1 MNMKKRDLYY
11 ERIPTKLL
19 REDIRLLG
27 TFLGRVIKDQEG
39 DKFFK
44 LVEKLRLISKNSLF
58 DKNKGKAFL
67 KTSNEIKK
75 LNSLQTFKVTRAF
88 SHILNLMN
96 LAESLDASRKLNEY
110 DNPYFKNK
118 NQNLFVEDIIEALI
132 KNKKI
137 SNNKIYEQAKNLNI
151 GIVLTAHPTE
161 VKRRTL
167 IQKYANLIDL
177 LEQRHLYKKYPSKIT
192 EIDRKLYSEI
202 AIIWKTDELKRS
214 KPSPLD
220 EAKWGLAVIEDSLWD
235 TVPRVYKRLN
245 DIFRKNLK
253 KDLPRDFNPIQFGS
267 WMGGDRD
274 GNPNVTA
281 EITKKVILYSR
292 WQAAKLYE
300 KELTKLIQNLS
311 MKECSPKIRKVTGKT
326 FEPYRVYLRPIRDKI
341 RSTHQLIEDHLT
353 KKIPLDKNKL
363 LQDKNEILKP
373 LREVRE
379 SLNLN
384 KGQHIGNADLL
395 DLIRRV
401 RCFGVNLAKLDIR
414 QESSRHDKLLKE
426 IFKKKYEINYSNLK
440 ENNKINYLNNLI
452 KQKKYFLDK
461 LKITDKENK
470 EVWNTFKQ
478 ISKEPSQC
486 LGAYVISMTSKA
498 SDILSVYFLQ
508 KQANTKHFLRVV
520 PLFETLD
527 DLRNAKDIM
536 ENLFKLSWYKKLINN
551 KQEIMIG
558 YSDSSKD
565 AGKLSASWHQYKLQ
579 EELRDIAKKY
589 KIDLVF
595 FHGRGGSAGRGGGPI
610 QATLKS
616 QPSNTVNGK
625 IRITDQGEVI
635 QQKYGYKPLAEYNLC
650 SYIGAVMDASLNP
663 PPKSK
668 ENWRDLIEKMSEI
681 STSAYRKNL
690 NQSEDFIRYFKLVT
704 PHKSLGKLAIG
715 SRPTKRKN
723 IDNIQSLRAIP
734 WVFAWTQIRLMLP
747 GWLGTT
753 EALRYGSIKKFKNTL
768 TDMEKNW
775 PFFIST
781 MDILDM
787 VKSKVDPEISV
798 VYENNL
804 ADDSL
809 KRIGKKLRFQFKT
822 LVKLHNKITPK
833 EVIKERKEF
842 RKALFVRNNY
852 TDMLNILQASIMN
865 KLNNKKNNKLDINFL
880 NDALMTSIAGISA
893 AMKNTG

>member
-1 MNMKKRDLYY
+1 MKKRDLYY

-27 TFLGRVIKDQEG
+27 TFLGRVIRDQEG
-39 DKFFK
+39 LTFYKI
-44 LVEKLRLISKNSLF
+44 VERLRLLSKNTLL
-58 DKNKGKAFL
+58 DKNKSKVFL
-67 KTSNEIKK
+67 KVSKEVKK
-75 LNSLQTFKVTRAF
+75 LKPKDIFRLTRSF

-110 DNPYFKNK
+110 ENPYFKNK
-118 NQNLFVEDIIEALI
+118 NQNIFIEDII
-132 KNKKI
+132 KNLFKNRNI
-137 SNNKIYEQAKNLNI
+137 SNNKIYKQATKLDI

-167 IQKYANLIDL
+167 IQKYANLIEL
-177 LEQRHLYKKYPSKIT
+177 MEQRHLYKKYPSKIL
-192 EIDRKLYSEI
+192 EIDRKIYTEI
-202 AIIWKTDELKRS
+202 TVIWKTDELKRS

-235 TVPRVYKRLN
+235 TIPKVYKRLN
-245 DIFRKNLK
+245 DIFRKNLG
-253 KDLPRDFNPIQFGS
+253 KDLPRGYSPIQFGS

-281 EITKKVILYSR
+281 DITKKVILFSR

-300 KELTKLIQNLS
+300 KELTKLIQDLS
-311 MKECSPKIRKVTGKT
+311 MKECSPKIKKIAGNS

-341 RSTHQLIEDHLT
+341 RLTYQLIEKHLNNN
-353 KKIPLDKNKL
+353 KSLNEKKL
-363 LQDKNEILKP
+363 LKDKNEILKP

-384 KGQHIGNADLL
+384 RGHHIANADLL

-401 RCFGVNLAKLDIR
+401 RCFGINLARLDIR
-414 QESSRHDKLLKE
+414 QESSRHQKLISDVLN
-426 IFKKKYEINYSNLK
+426 KKY
-440 ENNKINYLNNLI
+440 KINFSSLSESKKINLLNSLI
-452 KQKKYFLDK
+452 KQKKYFINN
-461 LKITDKENK
+461 LKIKHKDNK

-478 ISKEPSQC
+478 ISKEPEQC
-486 LGAYVISMTSKA
+486 MGAYVISMTSKA

-508 KQANTKHFLRVV
+508 KQAETKNLLRVV

-527 DLRNAKDIM
+527 DLKNAKSVM
-536 ENLFKLSWYKKLINN
+536 ENIFKLSWYRRLINH
-551 KQEIMIG
+551 KQEVMIG

-579 EELRDIAKKY
+579 EELRNLAKKY

-616 QPSNTVNGK
+616 QPANTVNGK

-668 ENWRDLIEKMSEI
+668 KNWRELIEKMSEI
-681 STSAYRKNL
+681 ATSAYRKNL
-690 NQSEDFIRYFKLVT
+690 NQSEDFIRYFKTVT

-723 IDNIQSLRAIP
+723 VDNIQSLRAIP

-747 GWLGTT
+747 AWLGTT
-753 EALRYGSIKKFKNTL
+753 EALRYGSIKKFSKTL

-775 PFFIST
+775 PYFVST

-787 VKSKVDPEISV
+787 VITKVDPEISII
-798 VYENNL
+798 YENNL
-804 ADDSL
+804 ADSAL
-809 KRIGKKLRFQFKT
+809 KRIGKKLRFQFDA

-833 EVIKERKEF
+833 EVFKERKEF
-842 RKALFVRNNY
+842 RKALFIRNNY
-852 TDMLNILQASIMN
+852 TETLNILQATIMN
-865 KLNNKKNNKLDINFL
+865 KINNNKYKKLDKKFL
-880 NDALMTSIAGISA
+880 DDALMTSIAGISA

>member
-1 MNMKKRDLYY
+1 MKKRDLYY

-39 DKFFK
+39 PAFFK
-44 LVEKLRLISKNSLF
+44 IVEKLRLLSKNTLL
-58 DKNKGKAFL
+58 DKNKSKVFL
-67 KTSNEIKK
+67 KISKEVKK
-75 LNSLQTFKVTRAF
+75 LSPEKTFKITRAF

-110 DNPYFKNK
+110 ENPFFKSK
-118 NQNLFVEDIIEALI
+118 NQNLFIEDIIEGLF
-132 KNKKI
+132 KNKNI
-137 SNNKIYEQAKNLNI
+137 SNNKIYDLATKLDI

-167 IQKYANLIDL
+167 IQKYANLISIM
-177 LEQRHLYKKYPSKIT
+177 EQRHLYKKYPSKII
-192 EIDRKLYSEI
+192 ELDRKLYSEI
-202 AIIWKTDELKRS
+202 AIIWKTDELKRI

-220 EAKWGLAVIEDSLWD
+220 EARWGLAVIEDSLWD
-235 TVPRVYKRLN
+235 TIPKVYKRLN
-245 DIFRKNLK
+245 DIFRKNLN
-253 KDLPRDFNPIQFGS
+253 KDLPRNFNPIQFGS

-281 EITKKVILYSR
+281 EVTKKVILFSR

-300 KELTKLIQNLS
+300 KELTQLIQDLS
-311 MKECSPKIRKVTGKT
+311 METCSPAISRVTGKS
-326 FEPYRVYLRPIRDKI
+326 FEPYRVYLRPLRDKV
-341 RSTHQLIEDHLT
+341 RSTHQLIEAHINNN
-353 KKIPLDKNKL
+353 KPLDEKKL
-363 LQDKNEILKP
+363 LQNKYEIINP
-373 LREVRE
+373 LREVRS
-379 SLNLN
+379 SLNKN
-384 KGQHIGNADLL
+384 KGQHIANADLL

-401 RCFGVNLAKLDIR
+401 RCFGINLARLDIR
-414 QESSRHDKLLKE
+414 QESDRHEKLLNE
-426 IFKKKYEINYSNLK
+426 IFKKK
-440 ENNKINYLNNLI
+440 NKINFSSLSEVKKIKLLNKNI
-452 KQKKYFLDK
+452 KQGKSFVDK
-461 LKITDKENK
+461 INIRDKENK

-478 ISKEPSQC
+478 IAKEPEQC
-486 LGAYVISMTSKA
+486 LGAYVISMTSTA

-508 KQANTKHFLRVV
+508 MQAQTKNLLRVV

-527 DLRNAKDIM
+527 DLKNANRVM
-536 ENLFKLSWYKKLINN
+536 TNLFKLPWYRKMIKL
-551 KQEIMIG
+551 KQEVMIG

-579 EELRDIAKKY
+579 EQLRNLAKKY

-595 FHGRGGSAGRGGGPI
+595 FHGRGGSPGRGGGPI

-616 QPSNTVNGK
+616 QPSGTVNGK

-650 SYIGAVMDASLNP
+650 SYIGAVMDATLNP
-663 PPKSK
+663 PPRSK
-668 ENWRDLIEKMSEI
+668 TNWRELIQKMSEI
-681 STSAYRKNL
+681 STSSYRKYL
-690 NQSEDFIRYFKLVT
+690 NQSEDFIRYFKTVT

-723 IDNIQSLRAIP
+723 VDNIQSLRAIP

-747 GWLGTT
+747 AWLGTT
-753 EALRYGSIKKFKNTL
+753 EALRYGSIKKFKRTM
-768 TDMEKNW
+768 TDMERNW
-775 PFFIST
+775 PYFVST

-787 VKSKVDPEISV
+787 VISKVDPEISV
-798 VYENNL
+798 IYENNL
-804 ADDSL
+804 ADTSL
-809 KRIGKKLRFQFKT
+809 KRIGKKLRFQFEA

-833 EVIKERKEF
+833 EVVKERKEF
-842 RKALFVRNNY
+842 RKSLFIRNNY
-852 TDMLNILQASIMN
+852 TEMLNILQANVMN
-865 KLNNKKNNKLDINFL
+865 KLTNKKYKNLDKKFL
-880 NDALMTSIAGISA
+880 DDALMTSIAGISA

>member
-1 MNMKKRDLYY
+1 MKKRDLYY

-27 TFLGRVIKDQEG
+27 TFLGRVIRDQEG
-39 DKFFK
+39 LTFYKI
-44 LVEKLRLISKNSLF
+44 VERLRLLSKNTLL
-58 DKNKGKAFL
+58 DKNKSKVFL
-67 KTSNEIKK
+67 KVSKEVKK
-75 LNSLQTFKVTRAF
+75 LKPKDIFRVTRSF

-110 DNPYFKNK
+110 ENPYFKNK
-118 NQNLFVEDIIEALI
+118 NQNIFIEDII
-132 KNKKI
+132 KNLFKNRNI
-137 SNNKIYEQAKNLNI
+137 SNNKIYKQATKLDI

-167 IQKYANLIDL
+167 IQKYANLIEL
-177 LEQRHLYKKYPSKIT
+177 MEQRHLYKKYPSKIL
-192 EIDRKLYSEI
+192 EIDRKIYTEI
-202 AIIWKTDELKRS
+202 TVIWKTDELKRS

-235 TVPRVYKRLN
+235 TIPKVYKRLN
-245 DIFRKNLK
+245 DIFRKNLG
-253 KDLPRDFNPIQFGS
+253 KDLPRGYNPIQFGS

-281 EITKKVILYSR
+281 DITKKVILFSR

-300 KELTKLIQNLS
+300 KELTKLIQDLS
-311 MKECSPKIRKVTGKT
+311 MKECSPKIKKITGNS

-341 RSTHQLIEDHLT
+341 RLTYQLIEKHLNNN
-353 KKIPLDKNKL
+353 KSLNEKKL
-363 LQDKNEILKP
+363 LTDKNEILKP

-384 KGQHIGNADLL
+384 RGQHIANADLL

-401 RCFGVNLAKLDIR
+401 RCFGINLARLDIR
-414 QESSRHDKLLKE
+414 QESSRHQKLIADVLN
-426 IFKKKYEINYSNLK
+426 KKY
-440 ENNKINYLNNLI
+440 KINFSSLSESKKINLLNLLI
-452 KQKKYFLDK
+452 KQKKYFINN
-461 LKITDKENK
+461 LKIKHKDNK

-478 ISKEPSQC
+478 ISKEPEQC
-486 LGAYVISMTSKA
+486 MGAYVISMTSKA

-508 KQANTKHFLRVV
+508 KQAETKNLLRVV

-527 DLRNAKDIM
+527 DLKNAKSVM
-536 ENLFKLSWYKKLINN
+536 ENIFKLSWYRKLINH
-551 KQEIMIG
+551 KQEVMIG

-579 EELRDIAKKY
+579 EELRNLAKKY

-616 QPSNTVNGK
+616 QPANTVNGK

-668 ENWRDLIEKMSEI
+668 KNWRVLIEKMSEI
-681 STSAYRKNL
+681 ATSAYRKNL
-690 NQSEDFIRYFKLVT
+690 NQSEDFIRYFKTVT

-723 IDNIQSLRAIP
+723 VDNIQSLRAIP

-747 GWLGTT
+747 AWLGTT
-753 EALRYGSIKKFKNTL
+753 EALRYGSIKKFSKTL

-775 PFFIST
+775 PYFVST

-787 VKSKVDPEISV
+787 VITKVDPEISII
-798 VYENNL
+798 YENNL
-804 ADDSL
+804 ADSAL
-809 KRIGKKLRFQFKT
+809 KRIGKKLRFQFDA

-833 EVIKERKEF
+833 EVFKERKEF
-842 RKALFVRNNY
+842 RKALFIRNNY
-852 TDMLNILQASIMN
+852 TETLNILQATIMN
-865 KLNNKKNNKLDINFL
+865 KINNNKYKKLDKKFL
-880 NDALMTSIAGISA
+880 DDALMTSIAGISA

>member
-1 MNMKKRDLYY
+1 MKKRDLYY

-39 DKFFK
+39 ISFFK
-44 LVEKLRLISKNSLF
+44 TVEKLRLLSKNTLIDINKSKVFFKISK
-58 DKNKGKAFL
+58 
-67 KTSNEIKK
+67 EVKK
-75 LNSLQTFKVTRAF
+75 LSPKNTFKITRAF

-110 DNPYFKNK
+110 ENPYFKNK
-118 NQNLFVEDIIEALI
+118 NQNLFIEDIIESLF

-137 SNNKIYEQAKNLNI
+137 SDKKIYDQATKLDI

-167 IQKYANLIDL
+167 IQKYASLIKI
-177 LEQRHLYKKYPSKIT
+177 LEQRHLYEKYPSKII
-192 EIDRKLYSEI
+192 ELDRRLYSEI
-202 AIIWKTDELKRS
+202 AIIWKTDELKRT

-235 TVPRVYKRLN
+235 TIPKVYKRLN
-245 DIFRKNLK
+245 DIFRKNLN
-253 KDLPRDFNPIQFGS
+253 KDLPRNFNPIQFGS

-281 EITKKVILYSR
+281 EVTSKVILFSR

-300 KELTKLIQNLS
+300 KELTKLIQDLS
-311 MKECSPKIRKVTGKT
+311 MEECSIKIKRATNKSH
-326 FEPYRVYLRPIRDKI
+326 EPYRVFLRPIRDKV
-341 RSTHQLIEDHLT
+341 RNTYQLIESHLNKGT
-353 KKIPLDKNKL
+353 PLDQKKL
-363 LQDKNEILKP
+363 LLDKYEILNP
-373 LREVRE
+373 LREVRK
-379 SLNLN
+379 SLNEN
-384 KGQHIGNADLL
+384 KGQHIANSDLL

-401 RCFGVNLAKLDIR
+401 RCFGISLARLDIR
-414 QESSRHDKLLKE
+414 QESSRHEKFISE
-426 IFKKKYEINYSNLK
+426 IFKSKNRINYTSLSEKDKIKLLSNS
-440 ENNKINYLNNLI
+440 I
-452 KQKKYFLDK
+452 KQKKIFVDK
-461 LKITDKENK
+461 IIIKNKENK
-470 EVWNTFKQ
+470 EVWKTFKE
-478 ISKEPSQC
+478 ISNQPQQC
-486 LGAYVISMTSKA
+486 MGAYVISMTSKA

-508 KQANTKHFLRVV
+508 KQSQIKKLLRVV

-527 DLRNAKDIM
+527 DLKNAKNVM
-536 ENLFKLSWYKKLINN
+536 ENLFKIPSYKKLINS
-551 KQEIMIG
+551 KQEVMIG

-579 EELRDIAKKY
+579 EQLRDLAKKY
-589 KIDLVF
+589 KIDLTF
-595 FHGRGGSAGRGGGPI
+595 FHGRGGSPGRGGGPI

-616 QPSNTVNGK
+616 QPSGTVNGK

-635 QQKYGYKPLAEYNLC
+635 QQKYGYEPLAEYNLC

-663 PPKSK
+663 PPRSKKS
-668 ENWRDLIEKMSEI
+668 WRELINKMSEI
-681 STSAYRKNL
+681 STSAYRKYL
-690 NQSEDFIRYFKLVT
+690 NQSEDFIRYFKTVT

-715 SRPTKRKN
+715 SRPSKRKSV
-723 IDNIQSLRAIP
+723 DNIQSLRAIP

-753 EALRYGSIKKFKNTL
+753 EALRYGSIKKLSKTI
-768 TDMEKNW
+768 TDMERNW

-787 VKSKVDPEISV
+787 VISKVDPEISII
-798 VYENNL
+798 YENNL
-804 ADDSL
+804 ADNSL
-809 KRIGKKLRFQFKT
+809 KRIGKKLRFQFDA

-833 EVIKERKEF
+833 EVVKERKEF
-842 RKALFVRNNY
+842 RKALFIRNNY
-852 TDMLNILQASIMN
+852 TEMLNILQANIMY
-865 KLNNKKNNKLDINFL
+865 KLNSRKYKKLDKKFL
-880 NDALMTSIAGISA
+880 DDALMTSIAGISA

>member
-1 MNMKKRDLYY
+1 MKKRDLYY

-253 KDLPRDFNPIQFGS
+253 KDLPRNFNPIQFGS

-311 MKECSPKIRKVTGKT
+311 MKECSPKIRKATGKT

-787 VKSKVDPEISV
+787 VISKVDPEISV

>member
-1 MNMKKRDLYY
+1 MKKRDLYY

-27 TFLGRVIKDQEG
+27 TFLGRVIRDQEG
-39 DKFFK
+39 LTFYKI
-44 LVEKLRLISKNSLF
+44 VERLRLLSKNTLL
-58 DKNKGKAFL
+58 DKNKSKVFL
-67 KTSNEIKK
+67 KVSKEVKK
-75 LNSLQTFKVTRAF
+75 LKPKDIFRVTRSF

-110 DNPYFKNK
+110 ENPYFKNK
-118 NQNLFVEDIIEALI
+118 NQNIFIEDII
-132 KNKKI
+132 KNLFKNRNI
-137 SNNKIYEQAKNLNI
+137 SNNKIYKQATKLDI

-167 IQKYANLIDL
+167 IQKYANLIEL
-177 LEQRHLYKKYPSKIT
+177 MEQRHLYKKYPSKIL
-192 EIDRKLYSEI
+192 EIDRKIYTEI
-202 AIIWKTDELKRS
+202 TVIWKTDELKRS

-235 TVPRVYKRLN
+235 TIPKVYKRLN
-245 DIFRKNLK
+245 DIFRKNLG
-253 KDLPRDFNPIQFGS
+253 KDLPRGYNPIQFGS

-281 EITKKVILYSR
+281 DITKKVILFSR

-300 KELTKLIQNLS
+300 KELTKLIQDLS
-311 MKECSPKIRKVTGKT
+311 MKECSPKIKKIAGNS

-341 RSTHQLIEDHLT
+341 RLTYQLIEKHLNNNESLNE
-353 KKIPLDKNKL
+353 KKL

-384 KGQHIGNADLL
+384 RGQHIANADLL

-401 RCFGVNLAKLDIR
+401 RCFGINLARLDIR
-414 QESSRHDKLLKE
+414 QESSRHQKLIADVLN
-426 IFKKKYEINYSNLK
+426 KKY
-440 ENNKINYLNNLI
+440 KINFSSLSESKKINLLNLLI
-452 KQKKYFLDK
+452 KQKKYFINN
-461 LKITDKENK
+461 LKIKHKDNK

-478 ISKEPSQC
+478 ISKEPEQC
-486 LGAYVISMTSKA
+486 MGAYVISMTSKA

-508 KQANTKHFLRVV
+508 KQAETKNLLRVV

-527 DLRNAKDIM
+527 DLKNAKSVM
-536 ENLFKLSWYKKLINN
+536 ENIFKLSWYRRLINH
-551 KQEIMIG
+551 KQEVMIG

-579 EELRDIAKKY
+579 EELRNLAKKY

-616 QPSNTVNGK
+616 QPANTVNGK

-668 ENWRDLIEKMSEI
+668 KNWRELIEKMSEI
-681 STSAYRKNL
+681 ATSAYRKNL
-690 NQSEDFIRYFKLVT
+690 NQSEDFIRYFKTVT

-723 IDNIQSLRAIP
+723 VDNIQSLRAIP

-747 GWLGTT
+747 AWLGTT
-753 EALRYGSIKKFKNTL
+753 EALRYGSIKKFSKTL

-775 PFFIST
+775 PYFVST

-787 VKSKVDPEISV
+787 VITKVDPEISII
-798 VYENNL
+798 YENNL
-804 ADDSL
+804 ADSAL
-809 KRIGKKLRFQFKT
+809 KRIGKKLRFQFDA

-833 EVIKERKEF
+833 EVFKERKEF
-842 RKALFVRNNY
+842 RKALFIRNNY
-852 TDMLNILQASIMN
+852 TETLNILQATIMN
-865 KLNNKKNNKLDINFL
+865 KINNNKYKKLDKKFL
-880 NDALMTSIAGISA
+880 DDALMTSIAGISA

>member
-1 MNMKKRDLYY
+1 MKKRDLYY

-27 TFLGRVIKDQEG
+27 TFLGRVIRDQEG
-39 DKFFK
+39 LTFYKI
-44 LVEKLRLISKNSLF
+44 VERLRLLSKNTLL
-58 DKNKGKAFL
+58 DKNKSKVFL
-67 KTSNEIKK
+67 KVSKEVKK
-75 LNSLQTFKVTRAF
+75 LKPKDIFRVTRSF

-110 DNPYFKNK
+110 ENPYFKNK
-118 NQNLFVEDIIEALI
+118 NQNIFIEDII
-132 KNKKI
+132 KNLFKDRNI
-137 SNNKIYEQAKNLNI
+137 SNKKIYEQATKLDI

-167 IQKYANLIDL
+167 IQKYANLIEL
-177 LEQRHLYKKYPSKIT
+177 MEQRHLYKKYPSKIL
-192 EIDRKLYSEI
+192 EIDRKIYTEI
-202 AIIWKTDELKRS
+202 TVIWKTDELKRS

-235 TVPRVYKRLN
+235 TIPKVYKRLN
-245 DIFRKNLK
+245 DIFRKNLG
-253 KDLPRDFNPIQFGS
+253 KDLPRGYSPIQFGS

-281 EITKKVILYSR
+281 DITKKVILFSR

-300 KELTKLIQNLS
+300 KELTKLIQDLS
-311 MKECSPKIRKVTGKT
+311 MKECSPKIKKITGNS

-341 RSTHQLIEDHLT
+341 RLTYQLIEKHLNNNESLNE
-353 KKIPLDKNKL
+353 KKL
-363 LQDKNEILKP
+363 LKDKNEILKP

-384 KGQHIGNADLL
+384 RGQHIANADLL

-401 RCFGVNLAKLDIR
+401 RCFGINLARLDIR
-414 QESSRHDKLLKE
+414 QESSRHQKLIADVLN
-426 IFKKKYEINYSNLK
+426 KKY
-440 ENNKINYLNNLI
+440 KINFSSLSESKKINLLNLLI
-452 KQKKYFLDK
+452 KQKKYFINN
-461 LKITDKENK
+461 LKIKHKDNK

-478 ISKEPSQC
+478 ISKEPEQC
-486 LGAYVISMTSKA
+486 MGAYVISMTSKA

-508 KQANTKHFLRVV
+508 KQAETKNLLRVV

-527 DLRNAKDIM
+527 DLKNAKSVM
-536 ENLFKLSWYKKLINN
+536 ENIFKLSWYRKLINH
-551 KQEIMIG
+551 KQEVMIG

-579 EELRDIAKKY
+579 EELRNLAKKY

-616 QPSNTVNGK
+616 QPANTVNGK

-668 ENWRDLIEKMSEI
+668 KNWRELIEKMSEI
-681 STSAYRKNL
+681 ATSAYRKNL
-690 NQSEDFIRYFKLVT
+690 NQSEDFIRYFKTVT

-723 IDNIQSLRAIP
+723 VDNIQSLRAIP

-747 GWLGTT
+747 AWLGTT
-753 EALRYGSIKKFKNTL
+753 EALRYGSIKKFSKTL

-775 PFFIST
+775 PYFVST

-787 VKSKVDPEISV
+787 VITKVDPEISII
-798 VYENNL
+798 YENNL
-804 ADDSL
+804 ADSAL
-809 KRIGKKLRFQFKT
+809 KRIGKKLRFQFDA

-833 EVIKERKEF
+833 EVFKERKEF
-842 RKALFVRNNY
+842 RKALFIRNNY
-852 TDMLNILQASIMN
+852 TETLNILQANIMN
-865 KLNNKKNNKLDINFL
+865 KINNNKYKKLDKKFL
-880 NDALMTSIAGISA
+880 DDALMTSIAGISA

>member
-1 MNMKKRDLYY
+1 MKKRDLYY

-27 TFLGRVIKDQEG
+27 TFLGRVIRDQEG
-39 DKFFK
+39 LTFYKI
-44 LVEKLRLISKNSLF
+44 VERLRLLSKNTLL
-58 DKNKGKAFL
+58 DKNKSKVFL
-67 KTSNEIKK
+67 KVSKEVKK
-75 LNSLQTFKVTRAF
+75 LKPKDIFRVTRSF

-110 DNPYFKNK
+110 ENPYFKNK
-118 NQNLFVEDIIEALI
+118 NQNIFIEDII
-132 KNKKI
+132 KNLFKDRNI
-137 SNNKIYEQAKNLNI
+137 SNKKIYEQATKLDI

-167 IQKYANLIDL
+167 IQKYANLIEL
-177 LEQRHLYKKYPSKIT
+177 MEQRHLYKKYPSKIL
-192 EIDRKLYSEI
+192 EIDRKIYTEI
-202 AIIWKTDELKRS
+202 TVIWKTDELKRS

-235 TVPRVYKRLN
+235 TIPKVYKRLN
-245 DIFRKNLK
+245 DIFRKNLG
-253 KDLPRDFNPIQFGS
+253 KDLPRGYSPIQFGS

-281 EITKKVILYSR
+281 DITKKVILFSR

-300 KELTKLIQNLS
+300 KELTKLIQDLS
-311 MKECSPKIRKVTGKT
+311 MKECSTKIKKIAGNS

-341 RSTHQLIEDHLT
+341 RLTYQLIEKHLNNNESLNE
-353 KKIPLDKNKL
+353 KKL
-363 LQDKNEILKP
+363 LKDKNEILKP

-384 KGQHIGNADLL
+384 RGQHIANADLL

-401 RCFGVNLAKLDIR
+401 RCFGINLARLDIR
-414 QESSRHDKLLKE
+414 QESSRHQKLIADVLN
-426 IFKKKYEINYSNLK
+426 KKY
-440 ENNKINYLNNLI
+440 KINFSILSESKKINLLNLLI
-452 KQKKYFLDK
+452 KQKKYFIDN
-461 LKITDKENK
+461 LKIKHKDNK

-478 ISKEPSQC
+478 ISKEPEQC
-486 LGAYVISMTSKA
+486 MGAYVISMTSKA

-508 KQANTKHFLRVV
+508 KQAETKNLLRVV

-527 DLRNAKDIM
+527 DLKNAKSVM
-536 ENLFKLSWYKKLINN
+536 ENIFKLSWYRKLINH
-551 KQEIMIG
+551 KQEVMIG

-579 EELRDIAKKY
+579 EELRNLAKKY

-616 QPSNTVNGK
+616 QPANTVNGK

-668 ENWRDLIEKMSEI
+668 KNWRELIEKMSEI
-681 STSAYRKNL
+681 ATSAYRKNL
-690 NQSEDFIRYFKLVT
+690 NQSEDFIRYFKTVT

-723 IDNIQSLRAIP
+723 VDNIQSLRAIP

-747 GWLGTT
+747 AWLGTT
-753 EALRYGSIKKFKNTL
+753 EALRYGSIKKFSKTL

-775 PFFIST
+775 PYFVST

-787 VKSKVDPEISV
+787 VITKVDPEISII
-798 VYENNL
+798 YENNL
-804 ADDSL
+804 ADSAL
-809 KRIGKKLRFQFKT
+809 KRIGKKLRFQFDA

-833 EVIKERKEF
+833 EVFKERKEF
-842 RKALFVRNNY
+842 RKALFIRNNY
-852 TDMLNILQASIMN
+852 TETLNILQANIMN
-865 KLNNKKNNKLDINFL
+865 KINNNKYKKLDKKFL
-880 NDALMTSIAGISA
+880 DDALMTSIAGISA

>member
-1 MNMKKRDLYY
+1 MKKRDLYY

-27 TFLGRVIKDQEG
+27 TFLGRVIRDQEG
-39 DKFFK
+39 LTFYKI
-44 LVEKLRLISKNSLF
+44 VERLRLLSKNTLL
-58 DKNKGKAFL
+58 DKNKSKVFL
-67 KTSNEIKK
+67 KVSKEVKK
-75 LNSLQTFKVTRAF
+75 LKPKDIFRVTRSF

-110 DNPYFKNK
+110 ENPYFKNK
-118 NQNLFVEDIIEALI
+118 NQNIFIEDII
-132 KNKKI
+132 KNLFKNRNI
-137 SNNKIYEQAKNLNI
+137 SNKKIYEQATKLDI

-167 IQKYANLIDL
+167 IQKYANLIEL
-177 LEQRHLYKKYPSKIT
+177 MEQRHLYKKYPSKIL
-192 EIDRKLYSEI
+192 EIDRKIYTEI
-202 AIIWKTDELKRS
+202 TVIWKTDELKRS

-235 TVPRVYKRLN
+235 TIPKVYKRLN
-245 DIFRKNLK
+245 DIFRKNLG
-253 KDLPRDFNPIQFGS
+253 KDLPRGYSPIQFGS

-281 EITKKVILYSR
+281 DITKKVILFSR

-300 KELTKLIQNLS
+300 KELTKLIQDLS
-311 MKECSPKIRKVTGKT
+311 MKECSPKIKKITGNS

-341 RSTHQLIEDHLT
+341 RLTYQLIEKHLNNNESLNE
-353 KKIPLDKNKL
+353 KKL
-363 LQDKNEILKP
+363 LKDKNEILKP

-384 KGQHIGNADLL
+384 RGQHIANADLL

-401 RCFGVNLAKLDIR
+401 RCFGINLARLDIR
-414 QESSRHDKLLKE
+414 QESTRHQKLIADVLDKKYKINFSSLSESKKINLLNLLIK
-426 IFKKKYEINYSNLK
+426 KKKYFINNLK
-440 ENNKINYLNNLI
+440 I
-452 KQKKYFLDK
+452 KHKD
-461 LKITDKENK
+461 NK

-478 ISKEPSQC
+478 ISKEPEQC
-486 LGAYVISMTSKA
+486 MGAYVISMTSKA

-508 KQANTKHFLRVV
+508 KQAETKNLLRVV

-527 DLRNAKDIM
+527 DLKNAKSVM
-536 ENLFKLSWYKKLINN
+536 ENIFKLSWYRKLINH
-551 KQEIMIG
+551 KQEVMIG

-579 EELRDIAKKY
+579 EELRNLAKKY

-616 QPSNTVNGK
+616 QPANTVNGK

-668 ENWRDLIEKMSEI
+668 KNWRELIEKMSEI
-681 STSAYRKNL
+681 ATSAYRKNL
-690 NQSEDFIRYFKLVT
+690 NQSEDFIRYFKTVT

-723 IDNIQSLRAIP
+723 VDNIQSLRAIP

-747 GWLGTT
+747 AWLGTT
-753 EALRYGSIKKFKNTL
+753 EALRYGSIKKFSKTL

-775 PFFIST
+775 PYFVST

-787 VKSKVDPEISV
+787 VITKVDPEISII
-798 VYENNL
+798 YENNL
-804 ADDSL
+804 ADSAL
-809 KRIGKKLRFQFKT
+809 KRIGKKLRFQFDA

-833 EVIKERKEF
+833 EVFKERKEF
-842 RKALFVRNNY
+842 RKALFIRNNY
-852 TDMLNILQASIMN
+852 TETLNILQANIMN
-865 KLNNKKNNKLDINFL
+865 KINNNKYKRLDKKFL
-880 NDALMTSIAGISA
+880 DDALMTSIAGISA

>member
-1 MNMKKRDLYY
+1 MKKRDLYY

-27 TFLGRVIKDQEG
+27 TFLGRVIRDQEG
-39 DKFFK
+39 LAFYKI
-44 LVEKLRLISKNSLF
+44 VERLRLLSKNTLL
-58 DKNKGKAFL
+58 DKNKSKVFL
-67 KTSNEIKK
+67 KVSKEVKK
-75 LNSLQTFKVTRAF
+75 LKPKDIFRLTRSF

-110 DNPYFKNK
+110 ENPYFKNK
-118 NQNLFVEDIIEALI
+118 NQNIFIEDII
-132 KNKKI
+132 KNLFKNRNI
-137 SNNKIYEQAKNLNI
+137 SNNKIYKQATKLDI

-167 IQKYANLIDL
+167 IQKYANLIEL
-177 LEQRHLYKKYPSKIT
+177 MEQRHLYKKYPSKIL
-192 EIDRKLYSEI
+192 EIDRKIYTEI
-202 AIIWKTDELKRS
+202 TVIWKTDELKRS

-235 TVPRVYKRLN
+235 TIPKVYKRLN
-245 DIFRKNLK
+245 DIFRKNLG
-253 KDLPRDFNPIQFGS
+253 KDLPRGYNPIQFGS

-281 EITKKVILYSR
+281 DVTKKVILFSR

-300 KELTKLIQNLS
+300 KELTKLIQDLS
-311 MKECSPKIRKVTGKT
+311 MKECSPKIKKITGNS

-341 RSTHQLIEDHLT
+341 RLTYQLIEKHLNNN
-353 KKIPLDKNKL
+353 KSLNEKKL
-363 LQDKNEILKP
+363 LKDKNEILKP

-384 KGQHIGNADLL
+384 RGQHIANADLL

-401 RCFGVNLAKLDIR
+401 RCFGINLARLDIR
-414 QESSRHDKLLKE
+414 QESSRHQKLISDVLN
-426 IFKKKYEINYSNLK
+426 KKY
-440 ENNKINYLNNLI
+440 KINFSSLSESKKINLLNSLI
-452 KQKKYFLDK
+452 KQKKYFINN
-461 LKITDKENK
+461 LKIKHKDNK

-478 ISKEPSQC
+478 ISKEPEQC
-486 LGAYVISMTSKA
+486 MGAYVISMTSKA

-508 KQANTKHFLRVV
+508 KQAETKNLLRVV

-527 DLRNAKDIM
+527 DLKNAKSVM
-536 ENLFKLSWYKKLINN
+536 ENIFKLSWYRRLINH
-551 KQEIMIG
+551 KQEVMIG

-579 EELRDIAKKY
+579 EELRNLAKKY

-616 QPSNTVNGK
+616 QPANTVNGK

-668 ENWRDLIEKMSEI
+668 KNWRVLIEKMSEI
-681 STSAYRKNL
+681 ATSSYRKNL
-690 NQSEDFIRYFKLVT
+690 NQSEDFIRYFKTVT

-715 SRPTKRKN
+715 SRPAKRKN
-723 IDNIQSLRAIP
+723 VDNIQSLRAIP

-747 GWLGTT
+747 AWLGTT
-753 EALRYGSIKKFKNTL
+753 EALRYGSIKKFSKTL

-775 PFFIST
+775 PYFVST

-787 VKSKVDPEISV
+787 VITKVDPEISII
-798 VYENNL
+798 YENNL
-804 ADDSL
+804 ADSAL
-809 KRIGKKLRFQFKT
+809 KRIGKKLRFQFDA

-833 EVIKERKEF
+833 EVFKERKEF
-842 RKALFVRNNY
+842 RKALFIRNNY
-852 TDMLNILQASIMN
+852 TETLNILQATIMN
-865 KLNNKKNNKLDINFL
+865 KINNNKYKKLDKKFID
-880 NDALMTSIAGISA
+880 DALMTSIAGISA

>member
-1 MNMKKRDLYY
+1 MKKRDLYY

-19 REDIRLLG
+19 REDIRFLG
-27 TFLGRVIKDQEG
+27 TFLGKVIKDQEG
-39 DKFFK
+39 EAFFK
-44 LVEKLRLISKNSLF
+44 IVERLRLLSKNTLLDKQKSKVFLKISK
-58 DKNKGKAFL
+58 
-67 KTSNEIKK
+67 EIKK
-75 LNSLQTFKVTRAF
+75 LSPELTFKITRAF
-88 SHILNLMN
+88 LHILNLMN
-96 LAESLDASRKLNEY
+96 LAESLDASRKLNEHN
-110 DNPYFKNK
+110 NPYFKNK
-118 NQNLFVEDIIEALI
+118 NQNLFIEDIIEGLF
-132 KNKKI
+132 KNKNI
-137 SNNKIYEQAKNLNI
+137 SNSKIYEQAKNLDI

-177 LEQRHLYKKYPSKIT
+177 MEQRHLYKKYPSKVV
-192 EIDRKLYSEI
+192 EIDRKLYTEI
-202 AIIWKTDELKRS
+202 TIIWKTDELKRS

-220 EAKWGLAVIEDSLWD
+220 EARWGLAVIEDSLWD
-235 TVPRVYKRLN
+235 TIPKVYKRLN
-245 DIFRKNLK
+245 DIFRKNLN
-253 KDLPRDFNPIQFGS
+253 KDLPRGFNPIQFGS

-281 EITKKVILYSR
+281 DVTKKVILFSR

-300 KELTKLIQNLS
+300 KELTKLIQDLS
-311 MKECSPKIRKVTGKT
+311 MKECSSKIKKITGKT

-341 RSTHQLIEDHLT
+341 RSTYQIIENHLNNHE
-353 KKIPLDKNKL
+353 PLKEDKL

-373 LREVRE
+373 LRDIRE
-379 SLNLN
+379 SLNSN
-384 KGQHIGNADLL
+384 NSQHIANSDLL

-401 RCFGVNLAKLDIR
+401 RCFGINLARLDIR
-414 QESSRHDKLLKE
+414 QESSRHEQLLNE
-426 IFKKKYEINYSNLK
+426 ILKKKFKINFSNLNEQK
-440 ENNKINYLNNLI
+440 KISLLNDLI

-461 LKITDKENK
+461 LIIRNKENK
-470 EVWNTFKQ
+470 EVWDTFKQ
-478 ISKEPSQC
+478 ISKEPAQC

-498 SDILSVYFLQ
+498 SDILAVYFLQ
-508 KQANTKHFLRVV
+508 KQAKTKELLRVV

-527 DLRNAKDIM
+527 DLKNAKSVM
-536 ENLFKLSWYKKLINN
+536 ENLFKLPWYRKLIKNQ
-551 KQEIMIG
+551 QEVMIG

-579 EELRDIAKKY
+579 EELRDLAKKY

-663 PPKSK
+663 PPRSK
-668 ENWRDLIEKMSEI
+668 KNWRNLIEKMSEI

-690 NQSEDFIRYFKLVT
+690 NQSEDFIRYFKTVT

-723 IDNIQSLRAIP
+723 VDNIQSLRAIP

-747 GWLGTT
+747 AWLGTT
-753 EALRYGSIKKFKNTL
+753 EALRYGSIKKYSKTL

-775 PFFIST
+775 PYFVST

-787 VKSKVDPEISV
+787 VITKVDPEISII
-798 VYENNL
+798 YENNL
-804 ADDSL
+804 ADDAL
-809 KRIGKKLRFQFKT
+809 KRIGKKLRFQFDA

-842 RKALFVRNNY
+842 RKALFIRNNY
-852 TDMLNILQASIMN
+852 TEMLNILQANIMN
-865 KLNNKKNNKLDINFL
+865 KINNRKYKKQDKKFL

>member
-1 MNMKKRDLYY
+1 MKKRDLYY

-27 TFLGRVIKDQEG
+27 TFLGRVIRDQEG
-39 DKFFK
+39 LTFYKI
-44 LVEKLRLISKNSLF
+44 VERLRLLSKNTLL
-58 DKNKGKAFL
+58 DKNKSKVFL
-67 KTSNEIKK
+67 KVSKEVKK
-75 LNSLQTFKVTRAF
+75 LKPKDIFRVTRSF

-110 DNPYFKNK
+110 ENPYFKNK
-118 NQNLFVEDIIEALI
+118 NQNIFIEDII
-132 KNKKI
+132 KNLFKNRNI
-137 SNNKIYEQAKNLNI
+137 SNNKIYEQATKLNI

-167 IQKYANLIDL
+167 IQKYANLIEL
-177 LEQRHLYKKYPSKIT
+177 MEQRHLYKKYPSKIL
-192 EIDRKLYSEI
+192 EIDRKIYTEI
-202 AIIWKTDELKRS
+202 TVIWKTDELKRS

-235 TVPRVYKRLN
+235 TIPKVYKRLN
-245 DIFRKNLK
+245 DIFRKNLG
-253 KDLPRDFNPIQFGS
+253 KDLPRGYNPIQFGS

-281 EITKKVILYSR
+281 DITKKVILFSR

-300 KELTKLIQNLS
+300 KELTKLIQDLS
-311 MKECSPKIRKVTGKT
+311 MKECSPKIKKITGNS

-341 RSTHQLIEDHLT
+341 RLTYQLIEKHLNNN
-353 KKIPLDKNKL
+353 KSLNEKKL
-363 LQDKNEILKP
+363 LKDKNEILKP

-384 KGQHIGNADLL
+384 RGQHIANADLL

-401 RCFGVNLAKLDIR
+401 RCFGINLARLDIR
-414 QESSRHDKLLKE
+414 QESSRHQKLIADVLN
-426 IFKKKYEINYSNLK
+426 KKY
-440 ENNKINYLNNLI
+440 KINFSSLSESKKINLLNLLI
-452 KQKKYFLDK
+452 KQKKYFINN
-461 LKITDKENK
+461 LKIKHKDNK

-478 ISKEPSQC
+478 ISKEPEQC
-486 LGAYVISMTSKA
+486 MGAYVISMTSKA

-508 KQANTKHFLRVV
+508 KQAETKNLLRVV

-527 DLRNAKDIM
+527 DLKNAKSVM
-536 ENLFKLSWYKKLINN
+536 ENIFKLSWYRRLINH
-551 KQEIMIG
+551 KQEVMIG

-579 EELRDIAKKY
+579 EELRNLAKKY

-616 QPSNTVNGK
+616 QPANTVNGK

-668 ENWRDLIEKMSEI
+668 KNWRELIEKMSEI
-681 STSAYRKNL
+681 ATSAYRKNL
-690 NQSEDFIRYFKLVT
+690 NQSEDFIRYFKTVT

-723 IDNIQSLRAIP
+723 VDNIQSLRAIP

-747 GWLGTT
+747 AWLGTT
-753 EALRYGSIKKFKNTL
+753 EALRYGSIKKFSKTL

-775 PFFIST
+775 PYFVST

-787 VKSKVDPEISV
+787 VITKVDPEISII
-798 VYENNL
+798 YENNL
-804 ADDSL
+804 ADSAL
-809 KRIGKKLRFQFKT
+809 KRIGKKLRFQFDA

-833 EVIKERKEF
+833 EVFKERKEF
-842 RKALFVRNNY
+842 RKALFIRNNY
-852 TDMLNILQASIMN
+852 TETLNILQATIMN
-865 KLNNKKNNKLDINFL
+865 KINNNKYKKLDKKFID
-880 NDALMTSIAGISA
+880 DALMTSIAGISA

>member
-1 MNMKKRDLYY
+1 MKKRDLYY

-27 TFLGRVIKDQEG
+27 TFLGRVIRDQEG
-39 DKFFK
+39 LAFYKI
-44 LVEKLRLISKNSLF
+44 VERLRLLSKNTLL
-58 DKNKGKAFL
+58 DKNKSKVFL
-67 KTSNEIKK
+67 KVSKEVKK
-75 LNSLQTFKVTRAF
+75 LKPKDIFRLTRSF

-110 DNPYFKNK
+110 ENPYFKNK
-118 NQNLFVEDIIEALI
+118 NQNIFIEDII
-132 KNKKI
+132 KNLFKNRNI
-137 SNNKIYEQAKNLNI
+137 SNNKIYEQATKLDI

-167 IQKYANLIDL
+167 IQKYANLIEL
-177 LEQRHLYKKYPSKIT
+177 MEQRHLYKKYPTKIL
-192 EIDRKLYSEI
+192 EIDRKIYTEI
-202 AIIWKTDELKRS
+202 TVIWKTDELKRS

-235 TVPRVYKRLN
+235 TIPKVYKRLN
-245 DIFRKNLK
+245 DIFRKNLG
-253 KDLPRDFNPIQFGS
+253 KDLPRGYNPIQFGS

-281 EITKKVILYSR
+281 DVTKKVILFSR

-300 KELTKLIQNLS
+300 KELTKLIQDLS
-311 MKECSPKIRKVTGKT
+311 MKECSPKIKKIAGNS

-341 RSTHQLIEDHLT
+341 RLTYQLIEKHLNNN
-353 KKIPLDKNKL
+353 KSLNEKKL
-363 LQDKNEILKP
+363 LTDKNEILKP

-384 KGQHIGNADLL
+384 RGQHIANADLL

-401 RCFGVNLAKLDIR
+401 RCFGINLARLDIR
-414 QESSRHDKLLKE
+414 QESSRHQKLIADVLN
-426 IFKKKYEINYSNLK
+426 KKY
-440 ENNKINYLNNLI
+440 KINFSSLSESKKINLLNLLI
-452 KQKKYFLDK
+452 KQKKYFINN
-461 LKITDKENK
+461 LKIKHKDNK

-478 ISKEPSQC
+478 ISKEPEQC
-486 LGAYVISMTSKA
+486 MGAYVISMTSKA

-508 KQANTKHFLRVV
+508 KQAETKNLLRVV

-527 DLRNAKDIM
+527 DLKNAKSVM
-536 ENLFKLSWYKKLINN
+536 ENIFKLSWYRRLINH
-551 KQEIMIG
+551 KQEVMIG

-579 EELRDIAKKY
+579 EELRNLAKKY

-616 QPSNTVNGK
+616 QPANTVNGK

-668 ENWRDLIEKMSEI
+668 KNWRKLIEKMSEI
-681 STSAYRKNL
+681 ATSAYRKNL
-690 NQSEDFIRYFKLVT
+690 NQSEDFIRYFKTVT

-715 SRPTKRKN
+715 SRPAKRKN

-747 GWLGTT
+747 AWLGTT
-753 EALRYGSIKKFKNTL
+753 EALRYGSIKKFSKTL

-775 PFFIST
+775 PYFVST

-787 VKSKVDPEISV
+787 VITKVDPEISII
-798 VYENNL
+798 YENNL
-804 ADDSL
+804 ADSAL
-809 KRIGKKLRFQFKT
+809 KRIGKKLRFQFDA

-833 EVIKERKEF
+833 EVFKERKEF
-842 RKALFVRNNY
+842 RKALFIRNNY
-852 TDMLNILQASIMN
+852 TETLNILQATIMN
-865 KLNNKKNNKLDINFL
+865 KINNNKYKKLDKKFL
-880 NDALMTSIAGISA
+880 DDALMTSIAGISA

>member
-1 MNMKKRDLYY
+1 MKKRDLYY

-27 TFLGRVIKDQEG
+27 TFLGRVIRDQEG
-39 DKFFK
+39 LAFYKI
-44 LVEKLRLISKNSLF
+44 VERLRLLSKNTLL
-58 DKNKGKAFL
+58 DKNKSKVFL
-67 KTSNEIKK
+67 KVSKEVKK
-75 LNSLQTFKVTRAF
+75 LKPKDIFRLTRSF

-110 DNPYFKNK
+110 ENPYFKNK
-118 NQNLFVEDIIEALI
+118 NQNIFIEDII
-132 KNKKI
+132 KNLFKNRNI
-137 SNNKIYEQAKNLNI
+137 SNNKIYEQATKLDI

-167 IQKYANLIDL
+167 IQKYANLIEL
-177 LEQRHLYKKYPSKIT
+177 MEQRHLYKKYPTKIL
-192 EIDRKLYSEI
+192 EIDRKIYTEI
-202 AIIWKTDELKRS
+202 TVIWKTDELKRS

-235 TVPRVYKRLN
+235 TIPKVYKRLN
-245 DIFRKNLK
+245 DIFRKNLG
-253 KDLPRDFNPIQFGS
+253 KDLPRGYNPIQFGS

-281 EITKKVILYSR
+281 DVTKKVILFSR

-300 KELTKLIQNLS
+300 KELTKLIQDLS
-311 MKECSPKIRKVTGKT
+311 MKECSPKIKKIAGNS

-341 RSTHQLIEDHLT
+341 RLTYQLIEKHLNNN
-353 KKIPLDKNKL
+353 KSLNEKKL
-363 LQDKNEILKP
+363 LTDKNEILKP

-384 KGQHIGNADLL
+384 RGQHIANADLL

-401 RCFGVNLAKLDIR
+401 RCFGINLARLDIR
-414 QESSRHDKLLKE
+414 QESSRHQKLISDVLN
-426 IFKKKYEINYSNLK
+426 KKY
-440 ENNKINYLNNLI
+440 KINFSSLSESKKINLLNLLI
-452 KQKKYFLDK
+452 KEKKYFINN
-461 LKITDKENK
+461 LKIKHKDNK

-478 ISKEPSQC
+478 ISKEPEQC
-486 LGAYVISMTSKA
+486 MGAYVISMTSKA

-508 KQANTKHFLRVV
+508 KQAETKNLLRVV

-527 DLRNAKDIM
+527 DLKNAKSVM
-536 ENLFKLSWYKKLINN
+536 ENIFKLSWYRRLINH
-551 KQEIMIG
+551 KQEVMIG

-579 EELRDIAKKY
+579 EELRNLAKKY

-616 QPSNTVNGK
+616 QPANTVNGK

-668 ENWRDLIEKMSEI
+668 KSWRKLIEKMSEI
-681 STSAYRKNL
+681 ATSAYRKNL
-690 NQSEDFIRYFKLVT
+690 NQSEDFIRYFKTVT

-723 IDNIQSLRAIP
+723 VDNIQSLRAIP

-747 GWLGTT
+747 AWLGTT
-753 EALRYGSIKKFKNTL
+753 EALRYGSIKKFSKTL

-775 PFFIST
+775 PYFVST

-787 VKSKVDPEISV
+787 VITKVDPEISV
-798 VYENNL
+798 IYENNL
-804 ADDSL
+804 ADSAL
-809 KRIGKKLRFQFKT
+809 KRIGKKLRFQFDA

-833 EVIKERKEF
+833 EVFKERKKF
-842 RKALFVRNNY
+842 RKALFIRNNY
-852 TDMLNILQASIMN
+852 TETLNILQATIMN
-865 KLNNKKNNKLDINFL
+865 KINNNKYKKLDKKFL
-880 NDALMTSIAGISA
+880 DDALMTSIAGISA

>member
-1 MNMKKRDLYY
+1 MKKRDLYY

-27 TFLGRVIKDQEG
+27 TFLGRIIKDQEG
-39 DKFFK
+39 IVFYKI
-44 LVEKLRLISKNSLF
+44 VERLRLLSKNTLLN
-58 DKNKGKAFL
+58 KNKSKVFS
-67 KTSNEIKK
+67 KVSKEVKK
-75 LNSLQTFKVTRAF
+75 LNAKDTYRLTRSY

-110 DNPYFKNK
+110 ENPYFKNK
-118 NQNLFVEDIIEALI
+118 NQNVFIEDIIKNLF
-132 KNKKI
+132 KNKNI
-137 SNNKIYEQAKNLNI
+137 SNNKIYDQATKLDI

-167 IQKYANLIDL
+167 IQKYANLIEL
-177 LEQRHLYKKYPSKIT
+177 MGQRHLYKKYPTKII

-202 AIIWKTDELKRS
+202 TIIWKTDELKRS

-235 TVPRVYKRLN
+235 TIPKVYKKLN
-245 DIFRKNLK
+245 DIFRKNLG
-253 KDLPRDFNPIQFGS
+253 KDLPRGYSPIKFGS

-281 EITKKVILYSR
+281 DVTKKVILFSR

-300 KELTKLIQNLS
+300 KEITKLIQDLS
-311 MKECSPKIRKVTGKT
+311 MEECSVKIKKITVNS

-341 RSTHQLIEDHLT
+341 RLTHQLIEEHLNND
-353 KKIPLDKNKL
+353 KLLDEKKL
-363 LQDKNEILKP
+363 LQDKNEILQP
-373 LREVRE
+373 LRDVRE
-379 SLNLN
+379 SLILN
-384 KGQHIGNADLL
+384 RGQHIANADLL

-401 RCFGVNLAKLDIR
+401 RCFGINLARLDIR
-414 QESSRHDKLLKE
+414 QESIRHEKLVSDVLN
-426 IFKKKYEINYSNLK
+426 KKY
-440 ENNKINYLNNLI
+440 KINFISLSENKKINLLNSLI

-461 LKITDKENK
+461 INIRNKENN

-478 ISKEPSQC
+478 ISSEPQQC
-486 LGAYVISMTSKA
+486 MGAYVISMTSKA

-508 KQANTKHFLRVV
+508 KQAQTKNLLRVV

-527 DLRNAKDIM
+527 DLKNAKDIM
-536 ENLFKLSWYKKLINN
+536 ESLFKLSWYRKLINN
-551 KQEIMIG
+551 KQEVMIG

-565 AGKLSASWHQYKLQ
+565 AGKLAASWHQYKLQ
-579 EELRDIAKKY
+579 EELRNLAKKY
-589 KIDLVF
+589 KIDLIF

-616 QPSNTVNGK
+616 QPANTVNGK

-663 PPKSK
+663 PPKPK
-668 ENWRDLIEKMSEI
+668 KQWRNLIEKMSEI

-690 NQSEDFIRYFKLVT
+690 NQSEDFIRYFKTVT
-704 PHKSLGKLAIG
+704 PHKSLGKLLIG

-747 GWLGTT
+747 AWLGTT
-753 EALRYGSIKKFKNTL
+753 EALRYGSIKKFSKTL
-768 TDMEKNW
+768 SDMEKNW
-775 PFFIST
+775 PYFVST

-787 VKSKVDPEISV
+787 VITKVDPEISII
-798 VYENNL
+798 YENNL
-804 ADDSL
+804 ADNAL
-809 KRIGKKLRFQFKT
+809 KRIGKKLRFQFDA
-822 LVKLHNKITPK
+822 LVKLHNQITPK
-833 EVIKERKEF
+833 DVIKERKEF
-842 RKALFVRNNY
+842 RKALFIRNNY
-852 TDMLNILQASIMN
+852 TEMLNILQANIMN
-865 KLNNKKNNKLDINFL
+865 KINNRKYKKIEKNFL
-880 NDALMTSIAGISA
+880 DDALMTSIAGISA